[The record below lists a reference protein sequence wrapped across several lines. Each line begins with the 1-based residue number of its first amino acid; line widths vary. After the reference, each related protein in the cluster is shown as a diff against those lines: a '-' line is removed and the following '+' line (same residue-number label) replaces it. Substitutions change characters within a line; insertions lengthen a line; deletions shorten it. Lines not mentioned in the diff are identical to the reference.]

1 MSKTD
6 SKDTVSSNVEKNI
19 FTLAVEDMQ
28 QTHDMIELNLD
39 TDQNV
44 STEKNENHCDVKQ
57 YSNNVK
63 RTSKGYQCQICQHES
78 SNLNKSMLDHLKT
91 CLLEAVK
98 CESAIDKAK
107 TDRRKQILEVH
118 EENVPTNDRK
128 EENSDKAIIF
138 LTIPQREDVLAKIGA
153 ERDILFG
160 KLKNGVSRQKRDEC
174 RESFFKWC
182 DHKGIPYQTWKKVET
197 HYNQWKST
205 FNKNQ
210 REREKA
216 GAMAKP
222 LKDWEKLLATC
233 EMEGQIIW
241 GDRSDSEID
250 SKRDLVPN
258 STIDSKREKE
268 LQVIKEQDNSKELNY
283 VEKCELAIG
292 EENVNLT
299 KNLTLTL
306 PQREEVLAR
315 IAAEKDILFG
325 KIKRG
330 VTKQKRDECR
340 ESFFNWC
347 HLRGIPYKTWMKVET
362 QYNQWKSTFK
372 KNQEERKRGSRAKP
386 MKKWERILETCE
398 MDLKDV
404 VVLPKSNDIV
414 FEMDICDD
422 TSGKLGNED
431 HGKPKVDNTGINVVK
446 KNSGNYGTSIHEE
459 RKLNPI
465 ITSGAKLKFAPRI
478 KLKCPFCEE
487 TFESCE
493 NLKKHN
499 NEVHEGKDST
509 YPFSCNLCPAKFD
522 AKSALQEHMS
532 NHDIKKET
540 SENNYKIAMSNL
552 AKSDFIQ
559 NNLNVLELLL

>member
-1 MSKTD
+1 
-6 SKDTVSSNVEKNI
+6 
-19 FTLAVEDMQ
+19 MQ

-63 RTSKGYQCQICQHES
+63 RTSNGYQCQICQHES

-91 CLLEAVK
+91 CLLDAVK

-107 TDRRKQILEVH
+107 TYRKKLILAVH
-118 EENVPTNDRK
+118 EEHVLTNDRK
-128 EENSDKAIIF
+128 EENSAKAVVF

-153 ERDILFG
+153 ERDFLFG
-160 KLKNGVSRQKRDEC
+160 KLKYGVTRQKRDEY

-182 DHKGIPYQTWKKVET
+182 DLKGIPYQTWKKVET

-250 SKRDLVPN
+250 SKRDLVDQSLVPN

-268 LQVIKEQDNSKELNY
+268 LQVIKEQDNSKELNF

-315 IAAEKDILFG
+315 IAAE
-325 KIKRG
+325 
-330 VTKQKRDECR
+330 
-340 ESFFNWC
+340 
-347 HLRGIPYKTWMKVET
+347 
-362 QYNQWKSTFK
+362 
-372 KNQEERKRGSRAKP
+372 
-386 MKKWERILETCE
+386 
-398 MDLKDV
+398 
-404 VVLPKSNDIV
+404 
-414 FEMDICDD
+414 
-422 TSGKLGNED
+422 
-431 HGKPKVDNTGINVVK
+431 
-446 KNSGNYGTSIHEE
+446 
-459 RKLNPI
+459 NP
-465 ITSGAKLKFAPRI
+465 
-478 KLKCPFCEE
+478 
-487 TFESCE
+487 
-493 NLKKHN
+493 
-499 NEVHEGKDST
+499 
-509 YPFSCNLCPAKFD
+509 
-522 AKSALQEHMS
+522 
-532 NHDIKKET
+532 
-540 SENNYKIAMSNL
+540 
-552 AKSDFIQ
+552 
-559 NNLNVLELLL
+559 